1 MEDKI
6 CEGLIYLELE
16 GIKIDKIPKF
26 KFERSMRA
34 PQLTENGENILA
46 RGEFFS
52 WCSVRSCIWADNKCI
67 KILAYFFFSQTFF
80 LF

>member
-1 MEDKI
+1 MRFDFVHYLKLGKMEDKI

-16 GIKIDKIPKF
+16 GIKFDKIPKF

-46 RGEFFS
+46 RGEFLS
-52 WCSVRSCIWADNKCI
+52 WCSA
-67 KILAYFFFSQTFF
+67 LMY
-80 LF
+80 LG

>member
-6 CEGLIYLELE
+6 YEGLIYLELE
-16 GIKIDKIPKF
+16 GIKFDKIPKF

-52 WCSVRSCIWADNKCI
+52 
-67 KILAYFFFSQTFF
+67 
-80 LF
+80 